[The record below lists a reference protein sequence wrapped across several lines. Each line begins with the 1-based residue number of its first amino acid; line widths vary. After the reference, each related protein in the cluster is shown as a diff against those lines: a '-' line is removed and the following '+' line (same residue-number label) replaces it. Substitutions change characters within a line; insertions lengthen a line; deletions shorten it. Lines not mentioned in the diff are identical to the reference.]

1 MKRLFYLMPILLI
14 GQLYADQTTSGVGLI
29 LPTTGAVDRTRS
41 YGDKLNS
48 NFSMVASSLATANTR
63 LNNLD
68 TSTGNNSTNFA
79 PAVATAQSTA
89 AFSLFRSTAE
99 LMIESLSRSTQAFSL
114 FRSSA
119 EPMIESLSRSTQAF
133 SLFRSSAEPMIE
145 SMSGSTQAFAL
156 YVVTAPTVGGT
167 RSSSTF
173 MGTVTS
179 SSGFIGQ
186 GSGLVNISSLTGT
199 GVTAGTY
206 GSTTLSPQIVVDAQG
221 RITSVTDQTIAG
233 GASTSSVVSNLI
245 ITTNGANTNQFIIT
259 ADRIDIGGCYTQNLS
274 TSVSMNLSGSG
285 GNVLSDPA
293 YTWHKLFLIA
303 NDACTLFSAIADSG
317 NVINPTMPTGFTK
330 SRSVGYVFNDVSSN
344 IVPILKRG
352 DSVVF
357 WTATNPLNDV
367 DPTTAYV
374 IADFSNFIS
383 PGAYKLSCTVVDT
396 SAAAQT
402 RVGVTI
408 APRNI
413 NSSGAYFT
421 DDSAVTVIGGLGSNT
436 LEFVY
441 SLELAQG
448 TSKGIRYKAV
458 NDGYASNVDFFLRGY
473 DEIQ

>member
-1 MKRLFYLMPILLI
+1 MKRLFYLMPILFI

-48 NFSMVASSLATANTR
+48 NFSMIASSLTTADTR
-63 LNNLD
+63 LDNLD

-89 AFSLFRSTAE
+89 AFYLFRST
-99 LMIESLSRSTQAFSL
+99 
-114 FRSSA
+114 A

-133 SLFRSSAEPMIE
+133 SLFRSTAEPMIEGLSRSTQAFSLFRSTAEPMIE
-145 SMSGSTQAFAL
+145 SLSGSTQAFAL

-179 SSGFIGQ
+179 SSGFIGG

-221 RITSVTDQTIAG
+221 RLTSVTNQTIAG

-259 ADRIDIGGCYTQNLS
+259 ADKIDIGGCYRQSLS
-274 TSVSMNLSGSG
+274 TSISMNLSGSG

-293 YTWHKLFLIA
+293 STWHRLFLIS

-317 NVINPTMPTGFTK
+317 NVINPTMPAGFTK
-330 SRSVGYVFNDVSSN
+330 SRAIGYGYNDASSN
-344 IVPILKRG
+344 IIPIIKRG
-352 DSVVF
+352 DYVAF
-357 WTATNPLNDV
+357 WTAANPFNDV
-367 DPTTAYV
+367 DPGTVYVTAN
-374 IADFSNFIS
+374 FSNYVS
-383 PGAYKLSCTVVDT
+383 PGAYSLSGT
-396 SAAAQT
+396 
-402 RVGVTI
+402 GVNTNLTQARIWITI
-408 APRNI
+408 ASRDI
-413 NSSGAYFT
+413 MAGGANFGE
-421 DDSAVTVIGGLGSNT
+421 DSAVNLIGGLAAGSYEHIFDVTVPQVIN
-436 LEFVY
+436 
-441 SLELAQG
+441 
-448 TSKGIRYKAV
+448 KGIRYRT
-458 NDGYASNVDFFLRGY
+458 NTDNYSNNFDFFIKGY
-473 DEIQ
+473 NENE